1 MPLRN
6 NGTSRGWLAPA
17 TGPTLIKQESKY
29 KIRIEE
35 RDSELSFFALVAV
48 TGGRGGKNPRF
59 FPLCPASSCPQTPDN
74 VLENDVRSRQ
84 QRRTND
90 PETIEIIVAF
100 PGSYC
105 RLNRGTRNWS
115 RLAQGEIRRG
125 AGFARKSSLE
135 CENQRRQPLVSQLP
149 DRSGCRGTF
158 TRANARKPRMCVCV
172 CVCVCAYEVWRGVEY
187 GIRTHIQRRRRTCE
201 RGWDVQVS
209 KCKSDEKGRKH
220 AKKTYTRSERV
231 EEERGEEGKGVTAE
245 TNAYEARRTERE
257 CFRVQGRARK
267 KAGRQSSYERER
279 RKGEAGK
286 WEREGRRGSKVERRG
301 RESGGKN
308 Q

>member
-1 MPLRN
+1 MHNASAAAVSLNNRIPPYSGRNAPSFPIPLTYRSNFFRRERERERERESGPILSKPSRRNYSGKMPLRN

-172 CVCVCAYEVWRGVEY
+172 CVCVCVRTRYDGVSNTGYARIYRGVDARAKEDETCKSRSARATRRDENMRKR
-187 GIRTHIQRRRRTCE
+187 RTH
-201 RGWDVQVS
+201 
-209 KCKSDEKGRKH
+209 
-220 AKKTYTRSERV
+220 
-231 EEERGEEGKGVTAE
+231 
-245 TNAYEARRTERE
+245 ARR
-257 CFRVQGRARK
+257 GLRK
-267 KAGRQSSYERER
+267 RG
-279 RKGEAGK
+279 
-286 WEREGRRGSKVERRG
+286 GRRGKG
-301 RESGGKN
+301 
-308 Q
+308 